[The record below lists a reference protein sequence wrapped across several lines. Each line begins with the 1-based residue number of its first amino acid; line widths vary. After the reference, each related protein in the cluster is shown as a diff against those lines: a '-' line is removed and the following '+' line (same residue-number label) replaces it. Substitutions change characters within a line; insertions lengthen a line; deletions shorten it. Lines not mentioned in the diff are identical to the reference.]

1 MLRKVFFVSS
11 CTLFFCILTSFTTT
25 GSKAPN
31 PPQQRV
37 LRTIIIDAGHGG
49 PDEGAIGEYSNEAD
63 ITLAIAMR
71 LGKKL
76 EDSLPDC
83 KIIYTRTTHELP
95 GGLQDHNAAN
105 RLRAKIAN
113 ESHGDLFIAI
123 HVNDLPHPYSKEI
136 VGHRSQTYYT
146 GKGSKRKK
154 HTRQVPIIKYTK
166 LPGTKTGTET
176 YIWAVGKNN
185 QKKEFVGANEEELYG
200 EKTDSSYQY
209 FDSPEA
215 KILASLRTQKYF
227 NNSRLLAGYVQ
238 DELEDAGRDNL
249 GVKQRDWEG
258 IWVLQAT
265 AMPSI
270 LVETGFIC
278 TPSEER
284 YLNSDKGQDET
295 AGCIYNAIVRYKQ
308 YIEGGRQQ

>member
-1 MLRKVFFVSS
+1 MLRKLFFVIS
-11 CTLFFCILTSFTTT
+11 CTFIFCSLTSFKLISDTT
-25 GSKAPN
+25 
-31 PPQQRV
+31 PPQQHL

-49 PDEGAIGEYSNEAD
+49 PDEGAVGAYSNEAD
-63 ITLAIAMR
+63 ITLAIALK
-71 LGKKL
+71 LGKEL
-76 EDSLPDC
+76 QDSLPNI
-83 KIIYTRTTHELP
+83 KVVYTRTTHDLP

-105 RLRAKIAN
+105 RLRARIAN
-113 ESHGDLFIAI
+113 EAHGDLFIAI
-123 HVNDLPHPYSKEI
+123 HVNDLPHPYRKEV
-136 VGHRSQTYYT
+136 VGHRTQTYYR
-146 GKGSKRKK
+146 GKGKSRTK

-176 YIWAVGKNN
+176 YIWAVGKND

-200 EKTDSSYQY
+200 EKTDSNYQY

-215 KILASLRTQKYF
+215 KILASLRTQRYF
-227 NNSRLLAGYVQ
+227 NNSRLIAGFVQ
-238 DELEDAGRDNL
+238 DEFDAAGRDDL

-278 TPSEER
+278 TPSEED
-284 YLNSDKGQDET
+284 YLNSDKGQNET
-295 AGCIYNAIVRYKQ
+295 ANCIYNAIVRYKHA
-308 YIEGGRQQ
+308 IEDGK

>member
-1 MLRKVFFVSS
+1 MLRKFFLGPLSII
-11 CTLFFCILTSFTTT
+11 LLIILTSFTATQ
-25 GSKAPN
+25 GNA
-31 PPQQRV
+31 PQQRA

-49 PDEGAIGEYSNEAD
+49 PDIGAVGEYSNEAD
-63 ITLAIAMR
+63 ITLAIAMK

-76 EDSLPDC
+76 EDSLPNC
-83 KIIYTRTTHELP
+83 KIVYTRTDHNLP
-95 GGLQDHNAAN
+95 GNLQDHNQAN

-113 ESHGDLFIAI
+113 EAHGDLFIAI
-123 HVNDLPHPYSKEI
+123 HVNDLPHPYRKE
-136 VGHRSQTYYT
+136 VTGHRTETYYK
-146 GKGSKRKK
+146 GKGKKRKK
-154 HTRQVPIIKYTK
+154 YTRQVPIVKYYK

-176 YIWAVGKNN
+176 FIWAVGKND
-185 QKKEFVGANEEELYG
+185 QKKQFVGANEEELYG
-200 EKTDSSYQY
+200 EKTDSSFQY

-227 NNSRLLAGYVQ
+227 NNSRLIAGYVQ
-238 DELEDAGRDNL
+238 DEFENAGRDNL

-278 TPSEER
+278 TPSEEE
-284 YLNSDKGQDET
+284 YLNSEKGQNEV
-295 AGCIYNAIVRYKQ
+295 ANCVYNAILRYGQ
-308 YIEGGRQQ
+308 SIGGR

>member
-1 MLRKVFFVSS
+1 MLRKFFFGPLSLIL
-11 CTLFFCILTSFTTT
+11 LFILTSFTTT
-25 GSKAPN
+25 QGNA
-31 PPQQRV
+31 PQQRV

-49 PDEGAIGEYSNEAD
+49 PDIGAVGEYSNEAD
-63 ITLAIAMR
+63 LTLAIALN

-83 KIIYTRTTHELP
+83 KIVYTRTDHNLP
-95 GGLQDHNAAN
+95 GGLQDHNQAN

-113 ESHGDLFIAI
+113 ENHGDLFIAI
-123 HVNDLPHPYSKEI
+123 HVNDLPHPYRKEV
-136 VGHRSQTYYT
+136 VGHRTETYYK
-146 GKGSKRKK
+146 GKGKKRKK
-154 HTRQVPIIKYTK
+154 YTRQVPVIKYYK

-176 YIWAVGKNN
+176 YIWAVGKND
-185 QKKEFVGANEEELYG
+185 QKKQFVGANEEELYG
-200 EKTDSSYQY
+200 EKTDSTFQY
-209 FDSPEA
+209 FDSPES

-227 NNSRLLAGYVQ
+227 NNSRLIAGYVQ
-238 DELEDAGRDNL
+238 DEFDNAGRDNL

-278 TPSEER
+278 TPSEEK
-284 YLNSDKGQDET
+284 YLNSDKGQDEV
-295 AGCIYNAIVRYKQ
+295 ANCIYNAIIRYKQ
-308 YIEGGRQQ
+308 SLGGR

>member
-1 MLRKVFFVSS
+1 MFRKFLFVSVS
-11 CTLFFCILTSFTTT
+11 TLLLCTLTSFTTNT
-25 GSKAPN
+25 NNIRKPRL
-31 PPQQRV
+31 QQHL

-49 PDEGAIGEYSNEAD
+49 PDIGAVGDYSNEAD
-63 ITLAIAMR
+63 ITLAVALK
-71 LGKKL
+71 LGKKI

-113 ESHGDLFIAI
+113 ESHGDLFISI
-123 HVNDLPHPYSKEI
+123 HVNDLAHPYNKEV
-136 VGHRSQTYYT
+136 VGHRTETYYK
-146 GKGSKRKK
+146 GKGAKRTK
-154 HTRQVPIIKYTK
+154 HTREVPIIKYTK
-166 LPGTKTGTET
+166 LPGVQTGTET
-176 YIWAVGKNN
+176 YIWAVGKNE
-185 QKKEFVGANEEELYG
+185 QKKEFVNQNEEELYG
-200 EKTDSSYQY
+200 EKTDSNYQY
-209 FDSPEA
+209 FDSPES

-227 NNSRLLAGYVQ
+227 NNSRLIAGYVQ
-238 DELEDAGRDNL
+238 DEFEDLGRKNL

-278 TPSEER
+278 TPSEEE
-284 YLNSDKGQDET
+284 YLNSEKGQDET
-295 AGCIYNAIVRYKQ
+295 ANCIYNAIIRYRQ
-308 YIEGGRQQ
+308 NLEGGR